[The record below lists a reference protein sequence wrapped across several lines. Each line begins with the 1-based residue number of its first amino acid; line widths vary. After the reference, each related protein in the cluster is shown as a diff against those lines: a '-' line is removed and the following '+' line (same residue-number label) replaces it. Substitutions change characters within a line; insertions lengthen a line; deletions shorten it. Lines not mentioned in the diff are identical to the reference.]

1 MLNYSNGTL
10 KFSGG
15 LLNPIP
21 GIGPVPVY
29 TVSTTALH
37 GTVIAVPPSGSYG
50 DLVSLSNTPDTD
62 YVFDSYTIE
71 GTNSVTGN
79 ILMIEDS
86 NVSVTGNFNY
96 VPPAPSIDGY
106 ILQFKWS
113 PQKDEN
119 ITVQGLYADSTALSS
134 SDIYQGKW
142 DNQGTETMLT
152 SSEISEAVS
161 SGTAKY
167 CRSLEFW
174 IDKPNAS
181 TLGWHTNQYY
191 QPSGTCVVNVWSY
204 VKNASDYHQIIT
216 DQEVSMAADTT
227 YTFNLV

>member
-21 GIGPVPVY
+21 GIGPVPTY
-29 TVSTTALH
+29 TVSTTAIH

-50 DLVSLSNTPDTD
+50 DLVTLSNTPDTD

-96 VPPAPSIDGY
+96 VQPGY
-106 ILQFKWS
+106 DSYVIHFTWS
-113 PQKDEN
+113 SNDN
-119 ITVQGLYADSTALSS
+119 LNLAGLHVDS
-134 SDIYQGKW
+134 
-142 DNQGTETMLT
+142 
-152 SSEISEAVS
+152 V
-161 SGTAKY
+161 
-167 CRSLEFW
+167 
-174 IDKPNAS
+174 
-181 TLGWHTNQYY
+181 
-191 QPSGTCVVNVWSY
+191 QPS
-204 VKNASDYHQIIT
+204 ASDVTLKYYNGSWQT
-216 DQEVSMAADTT
+216 ASAADTET
-227 YTFNLV
+227 AITWENNDQGKSFYCNAIDITFNSNNVPSTVQVKTGRYYGGGSMTVTMHVAGVKDGVETDLGYTSQTNAANLIYTVNNN